1 MPNETDARV
10 TAIAAEATEWRRDI
24 HAHPELAFQEHR
36 TSDLV
41 AAKLESWG
49 IEVTRGIAGTGLVG
63 TLRGG
68 RAAGEGAGSHGANSP
83 RAIGLRADMDA
94 LPMQEITG
102 LPYDSQTAGKMHA
115 CGHDGHTS
123 MLLGAAKYLAETK
136 NFDGTVHFIF
146 QPAEEDGGG
155 GEVMVKEGLFDRFPC
170 DAVFGIHNDSRT
182 EAGTFVITRG
192 TTNAAADSIDIVVKG
207 MGGHAA
213 RPHTAIDPV
222 VAAAHI
228 IVAAQ
233 TVVSRHTDPLDSAV
247 ISLCTV
253 HGGTAR
259 NVIPEEVTITGTVRT
274 LLPETRD
281 AVEEQL
287 RNVITAT
294 AAAHGTQVEIRYARG
309 YPPVVNTDSAVER
322 AQLAA
327 AALAGEARL
336 VRERPPTM
344 GGEDFAYMA
353 NTVPGCFIRLGQVDS
368 SKENFATHHPRYNFN
383 DAILPTGIAF
393 WSSLVEQELAG
404 E

>member
-1 MPNETDARV
+1 MPSESDSQV
-10 TAIAAEATEWRRDI
+10 QSIATEATEWRRDI

-41 AAKLESWG
+41 ARKLESWG

-68 RAAGEGAGSHGANSP
+68 RAAASGGNSG

-102 LPYDSQTAGKMHA
+102 LPYASTVDGKMHA

-123 MLLGAAKYLAETK
+123 MLLGAAKYLAETR

-155 GEVMVKEGLFDRFPC
+155 GEVMVREGLFTRFPC
-170 DAVFGIHNDSRT
+170 DAVFGIHNDSSMP
-182 EAGTFVITRG
+182 AGVFTITQG
-192 TTNAAADSIDIVVKG
+192 TTNAAADGINIRVKG
-207 MGGHAA
+207 LGGHAA
-213 RPHTAIDPV
+213 RPHQAVDPV

-233 TVVSRHTDPLDSAV
+233 SIVSRRTDPLDSAV
-247 ISLCTV
+247 ISLCSI

-259 NVIPEEVTITGTVRT
+259 NVIPEEVVIQGTVRT
-274 LLPETRD
+274 LKPETRD
-281 AVEEQL
+281 AVERQL
-287 RNVITAT
+287 KAVITAT
-294 AAAHGTQVEIRYARG
+294 AAAHGTEVEINYQRG
-309 YPPVVNTDSAVER
+309 YPPVVNSDAPVER
-322 AQLAA
+322 ARMAA
-327 AALAGEARL
+327 LALAGEERL

-344 GGEDFAYMA
+344 GGEDFSYMA
-353 NTVPGCFIRLGQVDS
+353 QTVPGCFIRLGQVDPAR
-368 SKENFATHHPRYNFN
+368 ENFSTHHPRYNFN

-393 WSSLVEQELAG
+393 WASLVEQELAG
-404 E
+404 G

>member
-1 MPNETDARV
+1 MPTETDPLV
-10 TAIAAEATEWRRDI
+10 TAIAAEATDWRRDI

-36 TSDLV
+36 TSALV
-41 AAKLESWG
+41 AEKLQAWG

-63 TLRGG
+63 TLHGR
-68 RAAGEGAGSHGANSP
+68 RAASGNRR

-102 LPYDSQTAGKMHA
+102 LPYASQTPGRMHA

-123 MLLGAAKYLAETK
+123 MLLGAAKYLAETR

-155 GEVMVKEGLFDRFPC
+155 GRVMVEEGLFTRFPC

-182 EAGTFVITRG
+182 EAGTFTITRG
-192 TTNAAADSIDIVVKG
+192 TTNAAADSIDIRVMGK
-207 MGGHAA
+207 GGHAA
-213 RPHTAIDPV
+213 RPQIAVDPV

-247 ISLCTV
+247 VSLCTV

-274 LLPETRD
+274 LLPDTRD
-281 AVEEQL
+281 AIEQQL
-287 RNVITAT
+287 REVIAAT
-294 AAAHGTQVEIRYARG
+294 AAAHGARVEITYERG
-309 YPPVVNTDSAVER
+309 YPPVVNSDAPVLR
-322 AQLAA
+322 AQMAA
-327 AALAGEARL
+327 AILAGEARL
-336 VRERPPTM
+336 LRDRPPTM
-344 GGEDFAYMA
+344 GGEDFSYMA
-353 NTVPGCFIRLGQVDS
+353 NAVPGCFIRLGQVNPH
-368 SKENFATHHPRYNFN
+368 KENFATHHPRYDFN

-393 WSSLVEQELAG
+393 WASLVEQELKDEAA
-404 E
+404 

>member
-1 MPNETDARV
+1 MPTETDPLV
-10 TAIAAEATEWRRDI
+10 TAIAAEATDWRRDI

-36 TSDLV
+36 TSALV
-41 AAKLESWG
+41 AEKLQAWG

-63 TLRGG
+63 TLHG
-68 RAAGEGAGSHGANSP
+68 RQAASGNRR

-102 LPYDSQTAGKMHA
+102 LPYASQTPGRMHA

-123 MLLGAAKYLAETK
+123 MLLGAAKYLAETRD
-136 NFDGTVHFIF
+136 FDGTVHFIF

-155 GEVMVKEGLFDRFPC
+155 GRVMVEEGLFTRFPC

-182 EAGTFVITRG
+182 EAGIFTITRG
-192 TTNAAADSIDIVVKG
+192 TTNAAADSIDIRVMGK
-207 MGGHAA
+207 GGHAA
-213 RPHTAIDPV
+213 RPQIAVDPV

-247 ISLCTV
+247 VSLCTV

-274 LLPETRD
+274 LLPDTRD
-281 AVEEQL
+281 AIEQQL
-287 RNVITAT
+287 RDVIAAT
-294 AAAHGTQVEIRYARG
+294 AAAHGARVEITYERG
-309 YPPVVNTDSAVER
+309 YPPVVNSDAPVLR
-322 AQLAA
+322 AQMAA

-336 VRERPPTM
+336 LRDRPPTM
-344 GGEDFAYMA
+344 GGEDFSYMA
-353 NTVPGCFIRLGQVDS
+353 NAVPGCFIRLGQVNPH
-368 SKENFATHHPRYNFN
+368 KENFATHHPRYDFN

-393 WSSLVEQELAG
+393 WASLVEQELKEEAA
-404 E
+404 